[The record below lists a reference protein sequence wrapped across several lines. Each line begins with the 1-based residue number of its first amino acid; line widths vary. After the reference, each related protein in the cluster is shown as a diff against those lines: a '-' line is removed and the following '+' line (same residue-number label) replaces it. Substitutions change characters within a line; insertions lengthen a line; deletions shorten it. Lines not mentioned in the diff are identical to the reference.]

1 MVGSLLGVYRLGP
14 MVGAGGM
21 GEVYRGTD
29 TRLDRRVAVKVLRP
43 DASTSPD
50 RRRRFEREAR
60 AVASLNHPSICT
72 LHDVGVH
79 DGIDYMVMEY
89 VDGETLAHRLEREPL
104 AIDRVIGYGMAIAD
118 ALAAAHA
125 RQITHRDLKPANI
138 MLTKSGL
145 KVLDFG
151 LAKFMVSDS
160 DVTGETEALT
170 VPLTVLGT
178 PAYMAPEQ
186 REGKACDA
194 RTDIYAL
201 GLVLFEMA
209 TGRRAVAGT
218 SAATLPPYVAYV
230 IERCLSADPDDRWQ
244 SATDVKLALAWEDA
258 LRAAGTPARSD
269 TGLPLMR
276 FSVDLGPDA
285 VAGLRTTLTIS
296 RDGQRL
302 AFLVRGID
310 GRSRLATRR
319 LDEAEPTVL
328 EGTED
333 AQDAFFSPDG
343 LWLGFFAD
351 YKLKRVSVRGGAPLV
366 VCEAPNDRG
375 ASWVEAETIVLAPHI
390 YGGLVRVAAGGG
402 APELLTTL
410 QEGDVAHS
418 WPQVLPELG
427 AVLFTGGSVAA
438 PNVQALSLETGR
450 TRVLAAGYRGRYLP
464 TGHVVYVHKRTLF
477 AFACDPSTLER
488 RGVPVPLLLNVA
500 DDAVDRAAHFD
511 CAENGTLV
519 YSSGEAASLRV
530 IAWMDRSGQMTPLI
544 DTPGQFSYLAPSPDG
559 HRLTFVSGDDICM
572 LDYRRGR
579 PSRLSLGTTA
589 NTWPVWTRDGKH
601 LIFSAQ
607 NASGVGR
614 ALWWV
619 RADGASEP
627 HLLFESSEELHATS
641 VSPDGTHVAFHQRS
655 PKTRY
660 DIWILPIDASHSDQP
675 QPGAPEAFVR
685 TAANEWG
692 AVFSPD
698 GRWVAYYSEESGTGE
713 IYVRPFRGRGGPW
726 LVSSGAGIAGTMAYW
741 PPQGDALYYLS
752 AERHIMEVT
761 YSGEGNAFVADPP
774 RRWSDTPTPFALFNL
789 SPDADRAIV
798 ATHVSSAA
806 RKGSL
811 HVHVLLN
818 FFDEL
823 RRRAPCA
830 SHSSVPS
837 LRPSGTAQGSV

>member
-1 MVGSLLGVYRLGP
+1 MSSNPRDMVGSLLGVYRLEQ
-14 MVGAGGM
+14 MLGAGGM

-43 DASTSPD
+43 DLSASPES
-50 RRRRFEREAR
+50 RRRFEREAR
-60 AVASLNHPSICT
+60 AIACLNHPNICT

-89 VDGETLAHRLEREPL
+89 VEGETLAHRLKREPI
-104 AIDRVIGYGMAIAD
+104 AIDRVIAYGMAIAD

-151 LAKFMVSDS
+151 LAKFMLADS
-160 DVTGETEALT
+160 SMTGEIADLT

-194 RTDIYAL
+194 RTDIHAL
-201 GLVLFEMA
+201 GLVLFEIA

-218 SAATLPPYVAYV
+218 SAAVTLPPYFAHV
-230 IERCLSADPDDRWQ
+230 IERCLAHDPDDRWQ
-244 SATDVKLALAWEDA
+244 SATDVKLALAWKDA
-258 LRAAGTPARSD
+258 SRVGSTAVQPD
-269 TGLPLMR
+269 TELPLMR

-285 VAGLRTTLTIS
+285 VAGLRTTITIS

-319 LDEAEPTVL
+319 LDEAAPRVL

-343 LWLGFFAD
+343 QWLGFFAD
-351 YKLKRVSVRGGAPLV
+351 YRLKRVSVRGGAPLM

-390 YGGLVRVAAGGG
+390 YGGLVRVAAEGGV
-402 APELLTTL
+402 PEPLTIL

-427 AVLFTGGSVAA
+427 AVLFTGGSVGA
-438 PNVQALSLETGR
+438 PTVQVMSLATGR
-450 TRVLAAGYRGRYLP
+450 VRVLASGYRGRYLS
-464 TGHVVYVHKRTLF
+464 TGYLVYVHKRTLF
-477 AFACDPSTLER
+477 ALACDPTTLEP
-488 RGVPVPLLLNVA
+488 RGVPVPLLIDVA

-511 CAENGTLV
+511 CAENGTFV
-519 YSSGEAASLRV
+519 YSSAETTGLRV
-530 IAWMDRSGQMTPLI
+530 IAWMDRGGRMAPLV
-544 DTPGQFSYLAPSPDG
+544 DTPGRFAHLAPSPDG
-559 HRLTFVSGDDICM
+559 NRLAFVSGDDIYV

-579 PSRLSLGTTA
+579 PTRMSLGTMA
-589 NTWPVWTRDGKH
+589 HAWPVWTPDSRH

-607 NASGVGR
+607 NAGGVGR

-619 RADGASEP
+619 RTDSASEP
-627 HLLFESSEELHATS
+627 HLLFESSEEVQPTS
-641 VSPDGTHVAFHQRS
+641 VSPDGTYIAFHQRS
-655 PKTRY
+655 AQTRY
-660 DIWILPIDASHSDQP
+660 DIWMLHVDASDSDHP
-675 QPGAPEAFVR
+675 QSGAPEAFLR

-698 GRWVAYYSEESGTGE
+698 GRWVVYYSEESGTGE
-713 IYVRPFRGRGGPW
+713 IYVRPFQGRGGPW
-726 LVSSGAGIAGTMAYW
+726 LVSSGDGISGTLAYW

-752 AERHIMEVT
+752 SERHIMEVT
-761 YSGEGNAFVADPP
+761 HSLDGNVFVPDPP
-774 RRWSDTPTPFALFNL
+774 RRWSEVPIPFALFNL

-811 HVHVLLN
+811 HVNVLLN

-823 RRRAPCA
+823 QRRAP
-830 SHSSVPS
+830 H
-837 LRPSGTAQGSV
+837 GN